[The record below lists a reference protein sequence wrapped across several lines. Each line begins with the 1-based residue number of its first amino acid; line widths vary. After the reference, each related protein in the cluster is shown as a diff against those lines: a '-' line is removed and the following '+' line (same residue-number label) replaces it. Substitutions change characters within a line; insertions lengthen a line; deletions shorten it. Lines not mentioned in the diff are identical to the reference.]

1 MIYVL
6 GLLPGFS
13 AVAGFVGGVTFSAFA
28 SSSSALPI
36 GSVSCGSAAF
46 PGSVGF
52 PGSAALPGSVAF
64 PGSAALPGSVAF
76 PGSAALPGSVAFPGA
91 FPELPGLSASPE
103 LLESELPESEF
114 PAFPEFPCA
123 QAACG
128 LSVRDRPSCAT
139 R

>member
-1 MIYVL
+1 M
-6 GLLPGFS
+6 
-13 AVAGFVGGVTFSAFA
+13 
-28 SSSSALPI
+28 
-36 GSVSCGSAAF
+36 
-46 PGSVGF
+46 
-52 PGSAALPGSVAF
+52 
-64 PGSAALPGSVAF
+64 
-76 PGSAALPGSVAFPGA
+76 AFPGA

-103 LLESELPESEF
+103 LPESELPESELPESELPESEF